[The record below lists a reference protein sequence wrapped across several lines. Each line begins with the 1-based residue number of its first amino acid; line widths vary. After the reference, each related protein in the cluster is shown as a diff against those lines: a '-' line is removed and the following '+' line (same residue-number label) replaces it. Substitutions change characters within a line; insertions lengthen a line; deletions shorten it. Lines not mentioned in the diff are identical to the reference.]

1 MIRNTVL
8 FNWGGI
14 SFASKKTY
22 RTKATNFCV
31 ALQSGVRHVKR
42 YSSNVS
48 SV

>member
-14 SFASKKTY
+14 SFASKKT
-22 RTKATNFCV
+22 TKATNFCAV
-31 ALQSGVRHVKR
+31 LHSGVRHFKR